1 MDDRR
6 RIPSG
11 EESPRALCDCD
22 SSTLAQG
29 IGAEGKVRG
38 LRHRRHRVPAKD
50 PEIDQALD
58 AMSAPELRAAV
69 RAVLEEVDADVR
81 ASVVDALIARATKA
95 TSGWRPTRPS
105 QRIVEEAKSF
115 AEAARHVGHAD
126 PDDVTEHLRR
136 ATKAFLAGDHA
147 SARAVFEAIL
157 PPVASIDID
166 LGQHELVEE
175 VLGVDTRA
183 CVAQYVASVYT
194 TTPLRNRADA
204 MVGALEQVE
213 GVGALSSPIKD
224 MEDVSA
230 GALPDLMAFLP
241 LWVKP
246 LQRFRPSKDEWET
259 EHERWLRE
267 AVFRADGVGGLERIA
282 RKTKRP
288 QACLAWYK
296 ALADQGDW
304 TAALKACDAAA
315 RMVRTPHWR
324 GELLDGAALAA
335 QELGRSDL
343 SKRLEAA
350 WRAAPTMTRLLRWL
364 AVDGDEHERIRSKA
378 ARSLARCPKTAT
390 RQIGLLRVLV
400 GDVTGAAA
408 VLAKSPGLGWS
419 NPDHP
424 GHTLFPL
431 LAMLLSSGTIGGASV
446 TELEATG
453 RDPLESFAVPDEE
466 HKLRLR
472 TPSIVVLLQS
482 ARPCDAL
489 TDPDRDAAID
499 AMRIAAEKRTEGLGN
514 SRRQHYSHA
523 ALLVASCVAFAPKSR
538 AAEILKWAADLRQQY
553 WRRDA
558 FREELTRA
566 CESLGVFMPA

>member
-1 MDDRR
+1 
-6 RIPSG
+6 
-11 EESPRALCDCD
+11 
-22 SSTLAQG
+22 
-29 IGAEGKVRG
+29 
-38 LRHRRHRVPAKD
+38 
-50 PEIDQALD
+50 
-58 AMSAPELRAAV
+58 
-69 RAVLEEVDADVR
+69 
-81 ASVVDALIARATKA
+81 
-95 TSGWRPTRPS
+95 
-105 QRIVEEAKSF
+105 
-115 AEAARHVGHAD
+115 
-126 PDDVTEHLRR
+126 
-136 ATKAFLAGDHA
+136 
-147 SARAVFEAIL
+147 
-157 PPVASIDID
+157 
-166 LGQHELVEE
+166 
-175 VLGVDTRA
+175 
-183 CVAQYVASVYT
+183 
-194 TTPLRNRADA
+194 
-204 MVGALEQVE
+204 
-213 GVGALSSPIKD
+213 
-224 MEDVSA
+224 
-230 GALPDLMAFLP
+230 
-241 LWVKP
+241 
-246 LQRFRPSKDEWET
+246 
-259 EHERWLRE
+259 
-267 AVFRADGVGGLERIA
+267 
-282 RKTKRP
+282 
-288 QACLAWYK
+288 
-296 ALADQGDW
+296 
-304 TAALKACDAAA
+304 
-315 RMVRTPHWR
+315 
-324 GELLDGAALAA
+324 
-335 QELGRSDL
+335 
-343 SKRLEAA
+343 
-350 WRAAPTMTRLLRWL
+350 MTRLLRWL
-364 AVDGDEHERIRSKA
+364 AVEGDEHKRIRAKA

-472 TPSIVVLLQS
+472 TPSIVVMLQS